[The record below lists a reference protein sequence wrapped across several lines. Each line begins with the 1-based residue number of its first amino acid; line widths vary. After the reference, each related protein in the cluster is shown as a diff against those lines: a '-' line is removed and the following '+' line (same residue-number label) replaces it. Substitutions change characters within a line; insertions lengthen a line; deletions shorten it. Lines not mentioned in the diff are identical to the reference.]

1 MQSQLLGA
9 IIQQKSRGNTSE
21 LCVPGLKVFQ
31 ARRALMFEVGTQAS
45 KAHQEATH
53 SLAKV
58 LQLCKHLP
66 HCCARSSVSVC
77 GAAALTYYGAG

>member
-1 MQSQLLGA
+1 
-9 IIQQKSRGNTSE
+9 
-21 LCVPGLKVFQ
+21 
-31 ARRALMFEVGTQAS
+31 MFEVGTQAS